1 MLVARFAPGRG
12 CADCGRGGAEVR
24 PRSILVV
31 DDKED
36 IREVLALLLR
46 SRGHTVEIAPD
57 GPAALKV
64 VADFCPEFAL
74 VDLHLP
80 RMDGYE
86 LARRL
91 RALFDSLVLVAMTAS
106 AEAADGTKA
115 RDGIFD
121 EHLLKTIDLDRLW
134 SILAK
139 R

>member
-1 MLVARFAPGRG
+1 LLFCKIAVGEGFGQHDASLGHARYCMLVAPFAPGRG

-74 VDLHLP
+74 VDLL
-80 RMDGYE
+80 
-86 LARRL
+86 
-91 RALFDSLVLVAMTAS
+91 S
-106 AEAADGTKA
+106 
-115 RDGIFD
+115 
-121 EHLLKTIDLDRLW
+121 
-134 SILAK
+134 LAK
-139 R
+139 TRSEGS

>member
-1 MLVARFAPGRG
+1 M
-12 CADCGRGGAEVR
+12 R

-36 IREVLALLLR
+36 IREVLALLLH

-106 AEAADGTKA
+106 AEAADGTEA
-115 RDGIFD
+115 RDDIFD
-121 EHLLKTIDLDRLW
+121 EHLLKPIDLDRLW

>member
-36 IREVLALLLR
+36 IREVLALLLG

-91 RALFDSLVLVAMTAS
+91 RARTRFFMYRCTVRFETRMPSLSNSPRSRSAPHLGFRSAIARISVA
-106 AEAADGTKA
+106 
-115 RDGIFD
+115 
-121 EHLLKTIDLDRLW
+121 
-134 SILAK
+134 
-139 R
+139 

>member
-1 MLVARFAPGRG
+1 MTDGQAT
-12 CADCGRGGAEVR
+12 

-36 IREVLALLLR
+36 ICEVLALLLR
-46 SRGHTVEIAPD
+46 SRGHTVEIAHD
-57 GPAALKV
+57 GPAALNI
-64 VADFCPEFAL
+64 VAGFSPDFAL

-91 RALFDSLVLVAMTAS
+91 RARFDPLLLVAMTAS
-106 AEAADGTKA
+106 PDGADGTKA
-115 RDGIFD
+115 RAALFD
-121 EHLLKTIDLDRLW
+121 EHLPKPIDWDHLW

-139 R
+139 H